1 MELTNLLLLSSL
13 LSLATAT
20 CNRDNCLR
28 ALAGTPTKA
37 SSFCA
42 TYTKTQQTA
51 TPIPTYGSFCS
62 NLPSRVSSACSCVVT
77 PSPTS
82 APTCVP
88 SPVIDANTRNGDFE
102 DYPPPG
108 QGVFN
113 IQPPWYFNSR
123 DSQNAFGEFR
133 TEPAGADGVGK
144 TVAYVLHYSPSR
156 LHPPP
161 SRSQTSQDK
170 MKTDISDLTSA
181 FQLSS
186 QQPNVLPGAF
196 LRLSQPIAY
205 CNGTTYAFSLYARQ
219 LGSLGSQSC
228 RLSFF
233 TDFEG
238 TIASFETPAFTD
250 QFQKFGPVTRKPF
263 RDNGVLNAKGEWE
276 DRLDVLVQCTGITGK
291 PVVDTLFEV
300 DAVRVVPVAG

>member
-42 TYTKTQQTA
+42 TYTKNQQTA

-88 SPVIDANTRNGDFE
+88 SPVIDASTRNGNFE

-113 IQPPWYFNSR
+113 IQPPWYSNSR
-123 DSQNAFGEFR
+123 DSQNAFGEYR
-133 TEPAGADGVGK
+133 TEPAGADGVGR
-144 TVAYVLHYSPSR
+144 TVARLTSP
-156 LHPPP
+156 P
-161 SRSQTSQDK
+161 
-170 MKTDISDLTSA
+170 DLTSA
-181 FQLSS
+181 FQLSG

-196 LRLSQPIAY
+196 LRLSQPITY

-219 LGSLGSQSC
+219 LQSLNSQSC

-276 DRLDVLVQCTGITGK
+276 DRLDILVQCTGITGK